1 MEREISICRET
12 SKEKLLSFLE
22 KDRIW
27 AGYAICD
34 LEPELFPLCD
44 WYTARMNNDVISL
57 ALYFKGL
64 EPQTQITM
72 GAPTGIDRI
81 LETAEVPGRLYA
93 HIPLRHRQVLEK
105 FYSFTQ
111 LKSMKRMMVTRKSF
125 RPAVGSTKRL
135 EERDLQG
142 LEELYAPPH
151 EAFFRR
157 YMLTSGVYYG
167 VQENGTLVSAAG
179 THVCSPS
186 HRLACVGNVFTHPSH
201 RGKSYGTICTS
212 EAVKEL
218 LTIHDDVILNV
229 DSRNLTAIK
238 IYEKLGF
245 QEYCMYLE
253 GLCLKI

>member
-1 MEREISICRET
+1 MERKILICRET
-12 SKEKLLSFLE
+12 DKEELLSFLE

-34 LEPELFPLCD
+34 LEQELFPLCD

-64 EPQTQITM
+64 EPPTQITI
-72 GAPTGIDRI
+72 GAPIGIERI
-81 LETAEVPGRLYA
+81 LETADVPGRLYA

-111 LKSMKRMMVTRKSF
+111 LKSMKRMMVTKKSF
-125 RPAVGSTKRL
+125 RPAVGSASKL

-142 LEELYAPPH
+142 LEKLYASPH
-151 EAFFRR
+151 KTFFRL
-157 YMLTSGVYYG
+157 YMLTSGIYYG
-167 VQENGTLVSAAG
+167 IRENGTLVSAAG
-179 THVCSPS
+179 THVCSPC

-201 RGKSYGTICTS
+201 RGKGYGTICTS
-212 EAVKEL
+212 EVVKEL
-218 LTIHDDVILNV
+218 LTIYDDAILNV
-229 DSRNLTAIK
+229 DSRNLAAIK

-253 GLCLKI
+253 GLGLKT